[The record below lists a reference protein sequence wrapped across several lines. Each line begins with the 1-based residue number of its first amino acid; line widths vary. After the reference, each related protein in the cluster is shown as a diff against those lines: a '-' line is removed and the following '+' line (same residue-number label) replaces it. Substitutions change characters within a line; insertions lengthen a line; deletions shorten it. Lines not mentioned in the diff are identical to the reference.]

1 MKTSFENFK
10 DDISVLEDKPNLWKG
25 NLSDRWSIGSTPNG
39 GYSMA
44 FAAKAISNS
53 LVHKDPLSIS
63 ANYAG
68 RLDFG
73 ETLVKVYPIH
83 VTKSTS
89 TARAELIQQDANSLL
104 GWFDWLPVR
113 LWALVCAL
121 AGSFSPNI
129 CLYFFVCFRT

>member
-10 DDISVLEDKPNLWKG
+10 DDISVSEEKPYLWKG

-44 FAAKAISNS
+44 FAAKAISNT

-63 ANYAG
+63 ANYLE

-73 ETLVKVYPIH
+73 ETY
-83 VTKSTS
+83 VTVSYTHL
-89 TARAELIQQDANSLL
+89 RAHE
-104 GWFDWLPVR
+104 
-113 LWALVCAL
+113 
-121 AGSFSPNI
+121 
-129 CLYFFVCFRT
+129 T